1 MNRMDHRLRSRGGL
15 VYWLVAVALLASG
28 FVVGELWSAHFLHL
42 LRPSILH
49 IQRIAQAIHR
59 NGNALTAIWTVFW
72 NNTRV
77 ALLMMGLGVF
87 AGVFPI
93 FTIWTNGLMM
103 GVVTQVTAAHV
114 HVQGWKVVLFGELP
128 HGIFELTALTWAC
141 ALGLRLA
148 VAALQSVWALLGKG
162 GAQGDSSGLAQTRGE
177 NGTQVA
183 NFRQEVRHAVGR
195 IPLILAI
202 LWVAACIEILVT
214 PHLIHTFVS

>member
-1 MNRMDHRLRSRGGL
+1 MNRMEHRLRSRGGL

-28 FVVGELWSAHFLHL
+28 FVVGELWPAHFLHL

-49 IQRIAQAIHR
+49 IQHIARTIDR

-77 ALLMMGLGVF
+77 ALLMMVLGVF

-93 FTIWTNGLMM
+93 FTMWTNGLMM
-103 GVVTQVTAAHV
+103 GVVTHVTAAHV
-114 HVQGWKVVLFGELP
+114 HVQGWKVVLFGEMP

-162 GAQGDSSGLAQTRGE
+162 GAKGASGGLALARVE
-177 NGTQVA
+177 NETPVA
-183 NFRQEVRHAVGR
+183 NFRQEVRHVIGR
-195 IPLILAI
+195 IPFILAI

-214 PHLIHTFVS
+214 PHLIRAFLG